1 MLTSPLAIL
10 FLALHLQNLVD
21 AYAVGPRPRGQTD
34 RIVRTRGKLHLLST
48 VSGESFGVP
57 SLRGIEAPFSAA
69 SVHASNASA
78 SSYAANVESGLR
90 LIQTTSPSTA
100 PNWCSM
106 EQILALVRTR
116 TGFLDLT
123 QSVPL
128 QETPLQFP
136 YEPMDPF
143 LHSRIPSTNAKL
155 TSHILANVSSS
166 IMVRWLETLSTSFLN
181 RHHQSSEGHLAARW
195 IMDKCLNL
203 EDVRPDNPRIRFS
216 VVKFMHPW
224 GQSSVIARIEKV
236 DDASAVVAE
245 DGNNLKE
252 ETGERNADSEP
263 IVILGASLDSFNLY
277 NPMSGAA
284 PGANENG
291 SGSSVIFEV
300 LRVLLTIGFVPDNA
314 IEFHWYSGSGFGLLG
329 SQQIASHYR
338 SKGRKVAGMY
348 NVARTGWDPKA
359 KSFHFLNS
367 IAVASDDRKT
377 GISKML
383 KGIAASEF
391 KIVERDCGF
400 ACSDHYSWLQAG
412 YPATHTFEADE
423 EAVSPFLHQASDDMD
438 AISFTRMYQFS
449 RIAMKFAVGMSKRN

>member
-1 MLTSPLAIL
+1 MVTLPLVIL
-10 FLALHLQNLVD
+10 FLALPLHSLVD

-34 RIVRTRGKLHLLST
+34 RIVRTRGKLHLLSI
-48 VSGESFGVP
+48 VSGDSFEAP
-57 SLRGIEAPFSAA
+57 LLRGIDALP
-69 SVHASNASA
+69 SA
-78 SSYAANVESGLR
+78 SSMHAGNGSADIYAANVESGLR

-100 PNWCSM
+100 PKWCSM
-106 EQILALVRTR
+106 EDILALVRTR

-123 QSVPL
+123 QSVPH

-143 LHSRIPSTNAKL
+143 KHSRIPSTNAKL

-166 IMVRWLETLSTSFLN
+166 IMVRWLETFSTSFLN

-195 IMDKCLNL
+195 VMDKCLNL
-203 EDVRPDNPRIRFS
+203 EDVRPNNPRVKFS
-216 VVKFMHPW
+216 VVKFMHSW

-236 DDASAVVAE
+236 DNASAAVE
-245 DGNNLKE
+245 DENNLK
-252 ETGERNADSEP
+252 GESEKKNADSES

-300 LRVLLTIGFVPDNA
+300 LRVLLTIGFAPDNP

-329 SQQIASHYR
+329 SQQIASYYR

-348 NVARTGWDPKA
+348 SVARTGWDPKA

-367 IAVASDDRKT
+367 IAVASDDRNT

-412 YPATHTFEADE
+412 YPAAHTFEADD

-438 AISFTRMYQFS
+438 TISFTRMYQFS